1 MMEPTIISLT
11 VCLFKVNLDQTIGI
25 VKNRKINPAIKFIG
39 IIKKDKKMLNETC
52 NELLIK

>member
-39 IIKKDKKMLNETC
+39 II
-52 NELLIK
+52 